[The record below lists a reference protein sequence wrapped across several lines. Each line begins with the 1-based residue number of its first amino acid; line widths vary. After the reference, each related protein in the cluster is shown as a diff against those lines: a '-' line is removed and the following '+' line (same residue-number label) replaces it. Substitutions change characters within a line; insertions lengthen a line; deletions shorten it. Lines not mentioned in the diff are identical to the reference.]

1 VEKVG
6 GWDESLLAAQ
16 DEDFFISLALAG
28 ARVVYQPGSHSIYR
42 RHGSGRITTS
52 NRLRWLDNH
61 CRVLGMAKETL
72 SVSGKTKTDYQRALA
87 HSYFAL
93 ARNYYDI
100 DRRKYGDLM
109 EKVFALQ
116 PLFRPRESS
125 LYNVTQRAL
134 GLGPAESR
142 CGGRC
147 RSGRS
152 GPAARQS
159 PAASGKIQIV
169 GAFCRS
175 SKLHNAMIPMTF
187 QEQLVAASTTPG
199 SDTCFTH
206 KTWLPWVRSTSP
218 SSRCASRKSAFWK
231 EDHWQPDFLA
241 AILRLMEQHRE
252 VRVTLARK

>member
-1 VEKVG
+1 MPGTLSNGCFPTFFSNNQRDRTGDRPSIVEKVG
-6 GWDESLLAAQ
+6 GWGESLLAAQ

-42 RHGSGRITTS
+42 RHGSGRIITS

-61 CRVLGMAKETL
+61 CRVLDMAKETL
-72 SVSGKTKTDYQRALA
+72 SVSGN
-87 HSYFAL
+87 SYFAL

-147 RSGRS
+147 R
-152 GPAARQS
+152 
-159 PAASGKIQIV
+159 
-169 GAFCRS
+169 
-175 SKLHNAMIPMTF
+175 
-187 QEQLVAASTTPG
+187 
-199 SDTCFTH
+199 
-206 KTWLPWVRSTSP
+206 
-218 SSRCASRKSAFWK
+218 
-231 EDHWQPDFLA
+231 
-241 AILRLMEQHRE
+241 
-252 VRVTLARK
+252 